1 MKRRV
6 LASPLR
12 PAPGLVY
19 GFVMVPFLACMALV
33 ASVYHLPPR
42 VLPSIQAVE
51 GGWAGAVIRNGD
63 GSDDLGV
70 MQVNTQWLAVL
81 ARASGLP
88 AAEVRRRLV
97 AEPCFNIAAAGLIMR
112 VYLDETHGDLL
123 QAIGDY
129 HSHTRALN
137 LDYQARVLAAAEKLF
152 RRPG

>member
-1 MKRRV
+1 
-6 LASPLR
+6 
-12 PAPGLVY
+12 
-19 GFVMVPFLACMALV
+19 
-33 ASVYHLPPR
+33 
-42 VLPSIQAVE
+42 
-51 GGWAGAVIRNGD
+51 
-63 GSDDLGV
+63 
-70 MQVNTQWLAVL
+70 
-81 ARASGLP
+81 
-88 AAEVRRRLV
+88 V